1 MNNVCKKEGLNLTGI
16 ASALGSIVIVGGI
29 VTMIA
34 IPVRDFYH
42 WKKSYDT
49 LTEGIHKAQQE
60 EQEYENS
67 LRFSD
72 NGATVDVPVEKGSDK
87 YITMNIEYDSY
98 GNEYFVNPNTSEYK
112 LYKRESNLVTGG
124 GLFPTIDRINE
135 PLPWGQ
141 KGVLKE
147 GQTIA
152 DK

>member
-49 LTEGIHKAQQE
+49 LTQGIHKAQQE

-72 NGATVDVPVEKGSDK
+72 NGATVDVPVEKGSNK
-87 YITMNIEYDSY
+87 YVTMNIEYDSY
-98 GNEYFVNPNTSEYK
+98 GNEYFVNPNTNEYN
-112 LYKRESNLVTGG
+112 LYKRERVIL
-124 GLFPTIDRINE
+124 
-135 PLPWGQ
+135 
-141 KGVLKE
+141 
-147 GQTIA
+147 
-152 DK
+152 